1 MASPLSKLLCTRH
14 WLVISCWLLLW
25 LLCNNVS
32 ADLEA
37 KWTPA
42 DNKGPLALS
51 QNQRNQLLQLEQTIL
66 TSPNPEATLEQVA
79 ASQQMEAVE
88 LWQLLQ
94 QNRQELE
101 RAGVLTSS
109 RSSNNSRLGLVL
121 QLVATLITSIRRT
134 IQRHPRACVTL
145 VLLVS
150 LSWQVYQSHS
160 STGLVLAPWLTR
172 GRHVTLCLPPRAY
185 LQQTLQQQEYDE
197 NVSLPASTKVWD
209 RLVEQ
214 LPASTSYWIHDTEDL
229 PQHVLQAH
237 SAQFA
242 ISWSD
247 LLPADTVLTAVDEP
261 EAEDEE
267 EEDDDNEEKEWQ
279 TRLRGIVQTQA
290 QAILSRWT
298 ALSVGTPPFVSWVSG
313 GTPVGLLVVPGLH
326 GRFGLQ
332 TLHVVEPQTLPQS
345 GRRLVLSTTA
355 DTGAYRNHWNGQ
367 LCIEMVESDEELLLV
382 RVHWILVNGPTLSS
396 KAAQNMVTGLLDAV
410 VTTLLQK
417 SQQALARQ
425 AQSRDLRRALHGR
438 ATRRRQARFHTLAAL
453 EAMAADRRR
462 RWQRQNPNAGHYRP
476 SGHRLQSPKNAVY

>member
-1 MASPLSKLLCTRH
+1 MVT
-14 WLVISCWLLLW
+14 SCWLLLW
-25 LLCNNVS
+25 LLRINNVS

-37 KWTPA
+37 EWTPA

-79 ASQQMEAVE
+79 ASQQMEAAE

-101 RAGVLTSS
+101 RAGVLT

-134 IQRHPRACVTL
+134 IQRHPRACVSL

-150 LSWQVYQSHS
+150 LSWQVYQSHF

-172 GRHVTLCLPPRAY
+172 GRHVTLCSPPRAY
-185 LQQTLQQQEYDE
+185 LQQFLLQQEYDE
-197 NVSLPASTKVWD
+197 SVSLSESFAMWD
-209 RLVEQ
+209 QLVEQ

-229 PQHVLQAH
+229 PKHVRQAH

-261 EAEDEE
+261 EAEEQVDDEE
-267 EEDDDNEEKEWQ
+267 EEDDDKEEEKEWQ
-279 TRLRGIVQTQA
+279 TRLRGIVQMQA

-298 ALSVGTPPFVSWVSG
+298 ALSVGTPHDGVSWVSG
-313 GTPVGLLVVPGLH
+313 GTSVGLLVVPGLH

-367 LCIEMVESDEELLLV
+367 LCIEMVESNDEELLLV